1 MTRDMAMAYVKA
13 RADFTDA
20 ELLFR
25 AHAWHTVNE
34 QLAWQYREAW
44 AIRCVEGKEMGD
56 AQTSA

>member
-25 AHAWHTVNE
+25 ALAWHNVNE

-44 AIRCVEGKEMGD
+44 AIRCVEGKEVEG
-56 AQTSA
+56 A